1 MKLSKGQMILHF
13 FPITIIWVRNYERAW
28 QGGSFLIY
36 VISGASGTE
45 GSTFKLTSSPICLVL
60 SLLDL
65 SLSLA
70 FSLSPHGVSSSMRTF
85 HCALGFSEWWVP
97 STQISYIASHS
108 FRRTRWKMLA
118 HLWSRPGI
126 MSLPSYSFG
135 ENSHRKA
142 QIQGEGILNTSRS
155 QIQKTTYCLIPFI
168 YCYGKRKIIGMENR
182 LIDMRG

>member
-1 MKLSKGQMILHF
+1 MVHFLSMLLLGHLGLKDLLPSWLH
-13 FPITIIWVRNYERAW
+13 P
-28 QGGSFLIY
+28 Y
-36 VISGASGTE
+36 VWCLV
-45 GSTFKLTSSPICLVL
+45 FLTSLFLLL
-60 SLLDL
+60 SLYL
-65 SLSLA
+65 
-70 FSLSPHGVSSSMRTF
+70 HMVSHLRTF
-85 HCALGFSEWWVP
+85 QCALGFLEWWVP

-168 YCYGKRKIIGMENR
+168 YCYGKSKIIGMENR
-182 LIDMRG
+182 LIGMRG